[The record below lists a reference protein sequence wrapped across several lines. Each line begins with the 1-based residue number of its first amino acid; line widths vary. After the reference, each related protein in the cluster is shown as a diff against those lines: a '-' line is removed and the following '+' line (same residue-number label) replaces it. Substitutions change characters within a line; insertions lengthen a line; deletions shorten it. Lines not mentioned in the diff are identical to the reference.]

1 MITLEPDSSS
11 PLALVLVVIVLFLYA
26 FVTYAETVLRTYP
39 RSQLFADKHRSLA
52 THLRDH
58 PLHASL
64 AFAAVRLP
72 LLMVAFVALMP
83 SAARLPWSPW
93 AFFGV
98 IMLVFLAVGHILPA
112 TLARHISPR
121 NADIIF
127 YLIQGLL
134 WLSKPILAF
143 YERLLGLEPQPESEE
158 DPQINILSDDEI
170 RILATIVGE
179 TEAVEGLP
187 EDERRMIERILD
199 LDKTNVRE
207 VMTPRIHIVALP
219 ETATLA
225 DAIALILEE
234 GHSRIPI
241 YRDNIDNIVGLLY
254 AKDLFKP
261 LQTGHLHCTIAE
273 SGILRQ
279 PLFVP
284 ESKKLDRLL
293 KEMQQQHMHLAV
305 VVDEYGGTAGIAT
318 IEDIMEEIVGDIQDE
333 YDEEAPEI
341 EHLSPTELLCH
352 AHADIDHINSILNV
366 ALPTDTSDTIGGL
379 LYALLGDIPEVGHEE
394 IIDGAR
400 LRVVERDERR
410 ITKVHVQKLPP
421 DASLEEEETPAT
433 TRDKP
438 STSAEKTPP
447 QNTSMHYGF
456 DTIG

>member
-1 MITLEPDSSS
+1 MALEADSRS
-11 PLALVLVVIVLFLYA
+11 PLTLFMVVLTLLLYA
-26 FVTYAETVLRTYP
+26 FATYAETVLRIYP
-39 RSQLFADKHRSLA
+39 RSQLLTDKHRSLA

-64 AFAAVRLP
+64 AFAAMRLF
-72 LLMVAFVALMP
+72 LLTIAIVVLAPIATQQ
-83 SAARLPWSPW
+83 PWSPGI
-93 AFFGV
+93 FFGI
-98 IMLVFLAVGHILPA
+98 IMLVFFVVGHMLPA
-112 TLARHISPR
+112 TLAQHTAHNSITTLLY
-121 NADIIF
+121 I
-127 YLIQGLL
+127 IQGVL
-134 WLSKPILAF
+134 WLSTPLLMV
-143 YERLLGLEPQPESEE
+143 YERLLNLSTSAEPSRETQS
-158 DPQINILSDDEI
+158 NVLSDDEI
-170 RILATIVGE
+170 RILATLVGE

-187 EDERRMIERILD
+187 EDERRMIERIFD

-225 DAIALILEE
+225 DAMALILEE

-241 YRDNIDNIVGLLY
+241 YRESIDNIVGLLY

-261 LQTGHLHCTIAE
+261 LQAGHMHCTIAE

-333 YDEEAPEI
+333 YDEELPDI

-352 AHADIDHINSILNV
+352 AHADIDHINSILNID
-366 ALPTDTSDTIGGL
+366 LPTDNSDTIGGL
-379 LYALLGDIPEVGHEE
+379 LYALLGDVPQSGHEE
-394 IIDGAR
+394 IVDGAR
-400 LRVVERDERR
+400 LRVVELDGRR
-410 ITKVHVQKLPP
+410 IAKVHVQKLPP
-421 DASLEEEETPAT
+421 PSVPKESTTTSNLSTPSEETP
-433 TRDKP
+433 
-438 STSAEKTPP
+438 SQS
-447 QNTSMHYGF
+447 SMKYKF
-456 DTIG
+456 DTCA

>member
-1 MITLEPDSSS
+1 MEADSSS
-11 PLALVLVVIVLFLYA
+11 PLTLFITLLALFLYA
-26 FVTYAETVLRTYP
+26 FATYAETVLRTYP

-58 PLHASL
+58 PLHATL

-72 LLMVAFVALMP
+72 LLTIAFVALMP
-83 SAARLPWSPW
+83 TAARQPWSPW
-93 AFFGV
+93 LFFGV
-98 IMLVFLAVGHILPA
+98 MMLVFLIVGHILPA
-112 TLARHISPR
+112 TLARHINPR
-121 NADIIF
+121 SADILF
-127 YLIQGLL
+127 YLIQALL
-134 WLSKPILAF
+134 WLSTPLLKL
-143 YERLLGLEPQPESEE
+143 YEHLLGLEQLPEVEE
-158 DPQINILSDDEI
+158 DEQHNILSDDEI
-170 RILATIVGE
+170 RILATLVGE

-241 YRDNIDNIVGLLY
+241 YRDSIDNIVGLLY

-261 LQTGHLHCTIAE
+261 MQAGHLHCTIAE
-273 SGILRQ
+273 SGILRE

-333 YDEEAPEI
+333 YDEETPEI

-352 AHADIDHINSILNV
+352 AHADIDHINSILNIN
-366 ALPTDTSDTIGGL
+366 LPTDNSDTIGGL
-379 LYALLGDIPEVGHEE
+379 LYALLGDVPQPGHEE
-394 IIDGAR
+394 IVDGAR
-400 LRVVERDERR
+400 LRVVELDGRR

-421 DASLEEEETPAT
+421 APSPDEQPTTRNATSTSEETS
-433 TRDKP
+433 RNGGI
-438 STSAEKTPP
+438 EF
-447 QNTSMHYGF
+447 GF
-456 DTIG
+456 DTYA